1 MFYLIIYV
9 RKQKY
14 HLYLMRLLTNNNIVL
29 YIKLHHHQLNT
40 IKM

>member
-9 RKQKY
+9 RKQKN
-14 HLYLMRLLTNNNIVL
+14 HLYLMKLLANNNIVL
-29 YIKLHHHQLNT
+29 YIKLHHQLNT